1 MGECPPVVPFQRM
14 GAVIVAVQGSERR
27 PSRSP
32 KPEIIE
38 GLHERL
44 NHYMD
49 KNGLRS
55 TAQRRLV
62 TDRFFRST
70 GHLSIE
76 DLLGIVREQDPKIGY
91 ATVYR
96 TLKLLKECGLAY
108 ERNFGDGVSRYEV
121 ALEDE
126 HHDHLICLDCGRIV
140 EFENEEIERLQDE
153 LASKRGF
160 QLKRHT
166 HELYA
171 IGKKGPDGA
180 CVHCGDKPME

>member
-1 MGECPPVVPFQRM
+1 M
-14 GAVIVAVQGSERR
+14 SEQEGTIPHS
-27 PSRSP
+27 PSAS
-32 KPEIIE
+32 EVE
-38 GLHERL
+38 SLQERL
-44 NHYMD
+44 NQYMD

-62 TDRFFRST
+62 TDLFFRSN

-76 DLLGIVREQDPKIGY
+76 DLLGRVREADPKVGY

-96 TLKLLKECGLAY
+96 TLKLLKESGLAY

-140 EFENEEIERLQDE
+140 EFENEEIERLQEE
-153 LASKRGF
+153 LAARHGF

-166 HELYA
+166 HELYG
-171 IGKKGPDGA
+171 IGKKNADGVCA
-180 CVHCGDKPME
+180 HCGKLPGG